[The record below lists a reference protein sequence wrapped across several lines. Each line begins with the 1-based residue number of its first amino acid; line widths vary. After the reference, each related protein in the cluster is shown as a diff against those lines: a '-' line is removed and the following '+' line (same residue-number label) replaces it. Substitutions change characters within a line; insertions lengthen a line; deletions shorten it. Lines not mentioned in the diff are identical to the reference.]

1 MPDPS
6 NGDKCKLEEG
16 LSQELHQELP
26 AVVREMVASC
36 GTTQCFEHIS
46 PVPLPSQEGAARIVA
61 KSRKVL
67 FPGYFDGHKIERVNL
82 EYHMGM
88 ELSELYELVADQVTW
103 AVRHDCFR
111 HDLSCTHCGERGQL
125 AALEFLRGLAE
136 IRRLLSLD
144 VLAAQEGDPASGGVD
159 EIIFSY
165 PGLFAVT
172 VYRLAPYAAPPGRAP
187 VAPHDERVRPR
198 QDRHRHP
205 SRGRDRQELF
215 HRPRHGGGHRR
226 DGGDRRPGAPVPG
239 GHPGGHVP
247 VQGAGGEPA
256 RGQAPPH
263 PGGRG
268 DRLCRGHHPGRPDRG
283 GGAQRGGGA
292 TCGSPSRCPRTP
304 RCFSRSRNWSTWA
317 PGGPERKS
325 HDHPHQPRR
334 HPRGGR
340 HPPGAFER
348 KLPGGHGGPGGGQA
362 GVPEPPGLG
371 EGPHR
376 RGHDRGGRGRGQ
388 DRPRH
393 PHRGAHQRQHRHRP
407 GLCLRGEEIPPAADH
422 ARVHEH

>member
-6 NGDKCKLEEG
+6 DGDKCKLEEG

-172 VYRLAPYAAPPGRAP
+172 VYRLAHMLRHLGVPLLPRMMSEYAHAKTGIDIHPGAEIGKSFFIDHGTG
-187 VAPHDERVRPR
+187 VVIGETAVIGDQVRLYQGVTLGAMSLSKEQVESLR
-198 QDRHRHP
+198 GAKRHP
-205 SRGRDRQELF
+205 TLEDEVIVYAGATILGGQTVVGARSVVGGNVWLTESVPPDTKVFLKKPELVYV
-215 HRPRHGGGHRR
+215 GS
-226 DGGDRRPGAPVPG
+226 RRPGKEKP
-239 GHPGGHVP
+239 
-247 VQGAGGEPA
+247 
-256 RGQAPPH
+256 
-263 PGGRG
+263 
-268 DRLCRGHHPGRPDRG
+268 
-283 GGAQRGGGA
+283 
-292 TCGSPSRCPRTP
+292 
-304 RCFSRSRNWSTWA
+304 
-317 PGGPERKS
+317 
-325 HDHPHQPRR
+325 
-334 HPRGGR
+334 
-340 HPPGAFER
+340 
-348 KLPGGHGGPGGGQA
+348 
-362 GVPEPPGLG
+362 
-371 EGPHR
+371 
-376 RGHDRGGRGRGQ
+376 
-388 DRPRH
+388 
-393 PHRGAHQRQHRHRP
+393 
-407 GLCLRGEEIPPAADH
+407 
-422 ARVHEH
+422 